1 MKSSFVLVGVLL
13 MCVSAPAAAQE
24 VSGRVWVGG
33 SGAAQ
38 AVVTIA
44 CTGQTPV
51 RATADGNGVYRITA
65 PALGEC
71 RMQVQFQSRSSTW
84 IVLRV
89 AQGRTTA
96 NLELTRRGDGWS
108 LTRRG

>member
-1 MKSSFVLVGVLL
+1 MKSPFVLAGVLL
-13 MCVSAPAAAQE
+13 MCASAPAVAQD
-24 VSGRVWVGG
+24 VSGRVWVGN

-38 AVVTIA
+38 AVVTVSCGDRA
-44 CTGQTPV
+44 AS
-51 RATADGNGVYRITA
+51 ATADGNGIYRIAA

-71 RMQVQFQSRSSTW
+71 TVQVSFQGKSPTR
-84 IVLRV
+84 IALRV

-96 NLELTRRGDGWS
+96 NLELTARGNGWS

>member
-51 RATADGNGVYRITA
+51 RATADGNGVYRTSVA
-65 PALGEC
+65 GTDC
-71 RMQVQFQSRSSTW
+71 TVQVSFQSKNSNR
-84 IVLRV
+84 IALRV

-96 NLELTRRGDGWS
+96 NLELTARGNGWS